1 MGGAGKARLSRGGG
15 VSVSLEQEQLGR
27 YFAWGTVLQWARV
40 CGGFEGLSEGVA

>member
-1 MGGAGKARLSRGGG
+1 MVLVRQRLARGEE

-27 YFAWGTVLQWARV
+27 YFARGTVLQCARV